1 MKSINTEK
9 ITNKDLEEIYT
20 KCLEYANRIKN
31 PSLRECCLE
40 IYNDYKEKLIAKPS
54 TESPRHHFFRGGL
67 MYHSYCVTRNAIIIA
82 ELYDYLD
89 LDMDL
94 IIFGSLLH
102 DIGKTGH
109 YKDFDLIKDGE
120 RGILSS
126 GDYMVGHS
134 YAGTHIVEN
143 YLTKYNLDDQFKYQ
157 ALHMIGSHMKDY
169 GECGTLISQ
178 KMLEVLIISYADS
191 IDAKLDSMKNGINN
205 VKKGEPYFN
214 YNQTTKFYKSANPYH
229 ENNIK

>member
-1 MKSINTEK
+1 
-9 ITNKDLEEIYT
+9 
-20 KCLEYANRIKN
+20 
-31 PSLRECCLE
+31 
-40 IYNDYKEKLIAKPS
+40 
-54 TESPRHHFFRGGL
+54 
-67 MYHSYCVTRNAIIIA
+67 
-82 ELYDYLD
+82 
-89 LDMDL
+89 
-94 IIFGSLLH
+94 
-102 DIGKTGH
+102 
-109 YKDFDLIKDGE
+109 
-120 RGILSS
+120 
-126 GDYMVGHS
+126 MVGHS

-169 GECGTLISQ
+169 SEWGTLISQ